1 MTFACLHTKDTRQR
15 DFCNLGGKCFDLKE
29 FEERLPE
36 LITPTDHRS
45 GSFLKHRFVVFVCRL
60 LLSDSCT
67 SQTNRRCQ
75 PHIGHS
81 GFPHLP
87 KTRTVEEKVR
97 HRIITTPW
105 AMLGPVTIP
114 RVVRH
119 SVPEGRALLMDTF
132 GEKNSCRVRFL
143 NSQLPGCYVLAF
155 KGMKAKPSRYTSR
168 FSPET
173 AFFRGLAWPPSLLLS
188 LRPESNAPTVASVG
202 KKEPTG
208 FGRMTSS
215 NQIFPDTPFDCSHFN
230 TTYKSSFRPDDD
242 SKDSLSG
249 RIGARSICGTRDS
262 GYSRRGID
270 HVQQTTSKLH
280 TGAKQ
285 GLIFMDKKNKL

>member
-1 MTFACLHTKDTRQR
+1 MSISHDLFVEVHT
-15 DFCNLGGKCFDLKE
+15 LA
-29 FEERLPE
+29 LP
-36 LITPTDHRS
+36 
-45 GSFLKHRFVVFVCRL
+45 
-60 LLSDSCT
+60 
-67 SQTNRRCQ
+67 
-75 PHIGHS
+75 
-81 GFPHLP
+81 
-87 KTRTVEEKVR
+87 
-97 HRIITTPW
+97 
-105 AMLGPVTIP
+105 PVP

-132 GEKNSCRVRFL
+132 GEKNSCR
-143 NSQLPGCYVLAF
+143 
-155 KGMKAKPSRYTSR
+155 GMKAKPSRYTSR

-173 AFFRGLAWPPSLLLS
+173 AFFRGLAWPPSLLFS